1 MTSPTHT
8 NRPLEVDYL
17 VIGAG
22 AMGMAFVDTLLSETD
37 ATIAI
42 VDRYSQPGGHWTVAY
57 PFVRLHQPSAFYGVS
72 SKTLGTGAID
82 AVGPNA
88 GLHELATSDEVLDY
102 FDHVMRDT
110 FLASGRVQYFPMST
124 FDDLGEAGAGSQSP
138 STQRFRSLVTGAVTE
153 VIVRRRVVDATYQ
166 NVTVPAMVP
175 PRYEIAEG
183 VEVVTPNALTTLSS
197 PWARFTVV
205 GAGKTGI
212 DVCLWLLDRGVDP
225 DAISWITPRD
235 AWLLDRA
242 RIQPRTPGTPP
253 PSDTGMWMVGAAQA
267 ESIDD
272 VLTAFEAGGM
282 VMRIDPTITP
292 SAYRCATVTRTEL
305 ESLRRIRGIVRHGK
319 VRRIEPD
326 SIVFDEITVPAHPD
340 TLYIDCTADGLERRP
355 TVPIFTGDRITLQP
369 VIPCQQVFSAALAAH
384 IEAAYPDDAARNAL
398 CAPSPHPDSAQ
409 DLLGYMIEI
418 AERTALWSGDA
429 ELLAWLHTSRSVIN
443 FPETVDAERQA
454 RMTALVNQLREK
466 YAGILEWDA
475 AIV

>member
-1 MTSPTHT
+1 MTSPANTHS
-8 NRPLEVDYL
+8 PLEVDYL

-37 ATIAI
+37 ATVAI

-82 AVGPNA
+82 ATGPNA

-102 FDHVMRDT
+102 FDRVMRDT
-110 FLASGRVQYFPMST
+110 FLASGRVHYFPMSS
-124 FDDLGEAGAGSQSP
+124 FDDLATAGSGSESP
-138 STQRFRSLVTGAVTE
+138 GTQRFRSQATGAITE
-153 VIVRRRVVDATYQ
+153 VVVRRRVVDATYQ

-175 PRYEIAEG
+175 PRYEIADG

-212 DVCLWLLDRGVDP
+212 DVCLWLLERGVDP

-242 RIQPRTPGTPP
+242 RIQPRKPDAPQTG
-253 PSDTGMWMVGAAQA
+253 DGGMWMAGALQT
-267 ESIDD
+267 ESIDEI
-272 VLTAFEAGGM
+272 LLGFEAIGM
-282 VMRIDPTITP
+282 VMRIDPEVTP
-292 SAYRCATVTRTEL
+292 RAYRCATVTRTEL
-305 ESLRRIRGIVRHGK
+305 ESLRRIRNIVRHGK

-326 SIVFDEITVPAHPD
+326 SIVFDEITLPAHPD

-355 TVPIFTGDRITLQP
+355 TVPIFDGHRITLQP

-384 IEAAYPDDAARNAL
+384 VEAAYPDDATRNTL

-409 DLLGYMIEI
+409 DLLGYGIEI

-429 ELLAWLHTSRSVIN
+429 DLLAWLHTSRSVIT
-443 FPETVDAERQA
+443 FPDAVDPERQA
-454 RMTALVNQLREK
+454 RMTALVGQLREK
-466 YAGILEWDA
+466 FAGILAWDA